1 MKKNLFVISESEKER
16 ILGMHRNA
24 TKRHYLTEELIPI
37 KDKTTGKVSMYNG
50 PLAPAGS
57 DKITQIEFDTIM
69 KTQQPTTV
77 AGTSGTTTPSGT
89 TNVVKFNI
97 INDKDYE
104 YKREGDIYSFKIKE
118 TPLSPK
124 VLALK
129 QQGKY
134 VDWTVATGAG
144 LEAIKKL
151 PFKIDTSPTEPM
163 KTLSPTSVSSTA
175 TQLSLPE
182 TSGATATSGSTAT
195 SGALPQLQGVVDT
208 TNMASAKDIRQG
220 YRQGKRD
227 VRELEK
233 ELRQTQN
240 TLQRMGNK
248 MTDAQKKQFDTKI
261 AELQIKINQSAT

>member
-24 TKRHYLTEELIPI
+24 TKRHYLAEELIPI

-104 YKREGDIYSFKIKE
+104 YKREGDKYSFKIRE
-118 TPLSPK
+118 TPVSPK

-144 LEAIKKL
+144 LDAIKKL

-163 KTLSPTSVSSTA
+163 KTLNPTSVSSTA
-175 TQLSLPE
+175 TQLSLPG
-182 TSGATATSGSTAT
+182 TSGATAT

-227 VRELEK
+227 VRELER
-233 ELRQTQN
+233 ELRQNQN
-240 TLQRMGNK
+240 TLQRMANK
-248 MTDAQKKQFDTKI
+248 MTPEQKKQYETKI
-261 AELQIKINQSAT
+261 AQLQIQINQSAT